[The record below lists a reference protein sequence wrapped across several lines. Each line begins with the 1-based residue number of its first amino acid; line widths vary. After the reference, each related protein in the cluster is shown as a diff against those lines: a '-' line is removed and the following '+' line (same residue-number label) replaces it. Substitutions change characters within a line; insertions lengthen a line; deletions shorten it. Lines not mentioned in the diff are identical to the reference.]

1 MGPAKRACIALSA
14 TMLLATASLPAMS
27 SDTYYRWVD
36 ENGTPMNSDHPPPPG
51 IKYEKVVVGGGLS
64 RRSAADGTSPAAA
77 ESDQTATAPQEQAA
91 ASGQQTSHK
100 DPEACATARQNL
112 ETLNTRARIRMPD
125 GDGNYYFLTEEDK
138 EVQRE
143 QARAV
148 ISQACE

>member
-1 MGPAKRACIALSA
+1 MGPAKRACVALSA
-14 TMLLATASLPAMS
+14 TFLLATASLPSMA

-51 IKYEKVVVGGGLS
+51 TKYEKVVVGSGMS
-64 RRSAADGTSPAAA
+64 RRPAADGASPATETPDRA
-77 ESDQTATAPQEQAA
+77 ATAPQQQAA
-91 ASGQQTSHK
+91 ATEQHTSNK

-125 GDGNYYFLTEEDK
+125 GDGSYHFLTEEEK
-138 EVQRE
+138 EAQRE

-148 ISQACE
+148 ITRACE